1 MGSREI
7 AFEAMGLRPLLGANF
22 AAMAFAAAPI
32 TLRWSALIII
42 LTTMMMG
49 GNAHASPS
57 FQYSGKPNL
66 EFFLT
71 QCRVRAAG
79 YRVRELPLAN
89 VPAWQ
94 DVNGADLEL
103 SEVFDR
109 DSRPANIHQAVWNDL
124 ARHAYRLI
132 VPLIPQQH
140 SSILVGAIGVYGHAC
155 VDGQVVGLAVAGPS
169 SHCMH

>member
-1 MGSREI
+1 
-7 AFEAMGLRPLLGANF
+7 MGLRPLLGANF

-79 YRVRELPLAN
+79 YRVRDLPLAN
-89 VPAWQ
+89 IPVWQ
-94 DVNGADLEL
+94 DANGG
-103 SEVFDR
+103 
-109 DSRPANIHQAVWNDL
+109 N
-124 ARHAYRLI
+124 
-132 VPLIPQQH
+132 VPFC
-140 SSILVGAIGVYGHAC
+140 SW
-155 VDGQVVGLAVAGPS
+155 
-169 SHCMH
+169 